1 MVKLEKSVQDNLN
14 DLHDN
19 HKMMISMKSASDK
32 SKAVAEDV
40 EKLSDDINF
49 ETLHINKVRTEHFV
63 NILVQTRR
71 FLVHFIGYFR
81 LKMFIFG
88 SKMDIF
94 ELFDSYGIFLTILF
108 RKELT
113 VKPTIIFFLAFSTPL
128 CPL

>member
-49 ETLHINKVRTEHFV
+49 ETLHINKVKIR
-63 NILVQTRR
+63 
-71 FLVHFIGYFR
+71 
-81 LKMFIFG
+81 
-88 SKMDIF
+88 DI
-94 ELFDSYGIFLTILF
+94 LTIL
-108 RKELT
+108 
-113 VKPTIIFFLAFSTPL
+113 VKSRRFSVPALSFLVGN
-128 CPL
+128 

>member
-49 ETLHINKVRTEHFV
+49 ETLHINKVRTQHFFT
-63 NILVQTRR
+63 ILVQTRR
-71 FLVHFIGYFR
+71 FLVHNWLFLVEIVHFW
-81 LKMFIFG
+81 
-88 SKMDIF
+88 F
-94 ELFDSYGIFLTILF
+94 ENGHF
-108 RKELT
+108 
-113 VKPTIIFFLAFSTPL
+113 
-128 CPL
+128 

>member
-49 ETLHINKVRTEHFV
+49 ETLHINKVRIQHFFT
-63 NILVQTRR
+63 ILVQTRR
-71 FLVHFIGYFR
+71 FFVHTWLFLVENVHFW
-81 LKMFIFG
+81 
-88 SKMDIF
+88 F
-94 ELFDSYGIFLTILF
+94 ENGHF
-108 RKELT
+108 
-113 VKPTIIFFLAFSTPL
+113 
-128 CPL
+128 

>member
-49 ETLHINKVRTEHFV
+49 ETLHINKVRTQHFFFT
-63 NILVQTRR
+63 ILVQTGR
-71 FLVHFIGYFR
+71 FSVQNWLFSVKNVHFW
-81 LKMFIFG
+81 
-88 SKMDIF
+88 F
-94 ELFDSYGIFLTILF
+94 ENGHF
-108 RKELT
+108 
-113 VKPTIIFFLAFSTPL
+113 
-128 CPL
+128 

>member
-49 ETLHINKVRTEHFV
+49 ETLHINKVRTQHFLA
-63 NILVQTRR
+63 ISAQTGRFSVQTWLFSVGKCS
-71 FLVHFIGYFR
+71 FLVRKWTFLRVMPIFDDQRYFLGR
-81 LKMFIFG
+81 N
-88 SKMDIF
+88 
-94 ELFDSYGIFLTILF
+94 
-108 RKELT
+108 R
-113 VKPTIIFFLAFSTPL
+113 P
-128 CPL
+128 

>member
-49 ETLHINKVRTEHFV
+49 ETLHINKVRTQHFFT
-63 NILVQTRR
+63 ILVQTRR
-71 FLVHFIGYFR
+71 FLVHTW
-81 LKMFIFG
+81 
-88 SKMDIF
+88 
-94 ELFDSYGIFLTILF
+94 LFSVENVHF
-108 RKELT
+108 
-113 VKPTIIFFLAFSTPL
+113 
-128 CPL
+128 

>member
-49 ETLHINKVRTEHFV
+49 ETLHINKVRTQ
-63 NILVQTRR
+63 QTID
-71 FLVHFIGYFR
+71 H
-81 LKMFIFG
+81 FG
-88 SKMDIF
+88 SN
-94 ELFDSYGIFLTILF
+94 
-108 RKELT
+108 
-113 VKPTIIFFLAFSTPL
+113 
-128 CPL
+128 

>member
-49 ETLHINKVRTEHFV
+49 ETLHINKVRTQQTVDHFGS
-63 NILVQTRR
+63 NQAL
-71 FLVHFIGYFR
+71 FGSR
-81 LKMFIFG
+81 LAIFSQKVFIFG

-94 ELFDSYGIFLTILF
+94 ESYADF
-108 RKELT
+108 
-113 VKPTIIFFLAFSTPL
+113 
-128 CPL
+128 

>member
-49 ETLHINKVRTEHFV
+49 ETLHINKVKHQQNFGHFP
-63 NILVQTRR
+63 LKHS
-71 FLVHFIGYFR
+71 HF
-81 LKMFIFG
+81 
-88 SKMDIF
+88 
-94 ELFDSYGIFLTILF
+94 
-108 RKELT
+108 
-113 VKPTIIFFLAFSTPL
+113 
-128 CPL
+128 